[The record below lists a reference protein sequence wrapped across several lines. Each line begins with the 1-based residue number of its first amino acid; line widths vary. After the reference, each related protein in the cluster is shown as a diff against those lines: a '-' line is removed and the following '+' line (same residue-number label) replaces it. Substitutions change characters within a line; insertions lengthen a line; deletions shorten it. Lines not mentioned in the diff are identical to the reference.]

1 MLVNSFCIYVTN
13 LANPINR
20 LTIVYDER
28 HPPFLL
34 QRLSERMAV
43 QWRRSRNCGFQGT
56 HWVIYSLVGSP
67 GRDGS
72 QPQGTTPTSTYLTQS
87 GTPQICAPESDYF
100 TGAYFRSSKAVTLD
114 SPPPPLSN
122 EGKEVS
128 RAPATS
134 CFRNAKVQRL
144 EGSAFE
150 GSLSW
155 FPLNLQRD
163 IELFQKPCKKTEFRG
178 PGPWGGFFPDGVMQ
192 IWLNR
197 RVDWVF
203 ILSKERQRKEN
214 NNTLQIWAINTTVIG
229 LGGKDLGT
237 SGSLNGLRGLWLVCQ
252 GFSHMRAV
260 EAGTEWL

>member
-114 SPPPPLSN
+114 SPPLPFLMRERKSPEPGLQAALEMQRFSDLK
-122 EGKEVS
+122 GVHLREVS
-128 RAPATS
+128 P
-134 CFRNAKVQRL
+134 
-144 EGSAFE
+144 G
-150 GSLSW
+150 
-155 FPLNLQRD
+155 FPWT
-163 IELFQKPCKKTEFRG
+163 F
-178 PGPWGGFFPDGVMQ
+178 
-192 IWLNR
+192 
-197 RVDWVF
+197 
-203 ILSKERQRKEN
+203 KE
-214 NNTLQIWAINTTVIG
+214 I
-229 LGGKDLGT
+229 
-237 SGSLNGLRGLWLVCQ
+237 
-252 GFSHMRAV
+252 
-260 EAGTEWL
+260 